1 MFFALVL
8 MLLISYQQFE
18 PAKKEKAEGGKNPFT
33 VENFQKA
40 IKNLNATNPNGR
52 AEVCYERL
60 SPSTTRSYLQFN
72 PQNEDRAI
80 RLHNT
85 GYDLYETPTR
95 LLTFI
100 TNKKVL
106 LLFRLC
112 LHNALRLK

>member
-1 MFFALVL
+1 LFFALVL
-8 MLLISYQQFE
+8 MLLISCQQFE
-18 PAKKEKAEGGKNPFT
+18 LAKKEKAEGGKNPFT

-52 AEVCYERL
+52 AEVCYDCL
-60 SPSTTRSYLQFN
+60 PPSTTHNYVQFN
-72 PQNEDRAI
+72 PQNEDQVI
-80 RLHNT
+80 RLHNY